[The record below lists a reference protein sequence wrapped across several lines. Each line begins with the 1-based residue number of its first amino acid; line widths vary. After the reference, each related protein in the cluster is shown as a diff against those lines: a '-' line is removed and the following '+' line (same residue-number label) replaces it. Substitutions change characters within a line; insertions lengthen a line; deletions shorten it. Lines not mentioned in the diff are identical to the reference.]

1 MRFLTLLLLLSV
13 VGNLLQAQAI
23 VLRAQRLLDPASG
36 AVRQNQF
43 ILVDGGRIVS
53 VTAAPPVMKDARTID
68 LPYTVMPGMID
79 AHVHL
84 VIGGPFA
91 QNASRQL
98 RAGFT
103 TVADLGAFGLRMLRL
118 RDSVHAGLIE
128 GPRILASGQ
137 WVGTKGGVCEFN
149 GIGIAGPPSAFAD
162 RVRANVA
169 AGAELVKV
177 CVTGWPAAAFVNPDS
192 FEIDPVALDSV
203 VAAARAAKRLV
214 IAHDISTGGVRAAL
228 RAGVNGLAHA
238 AYLDSAAILEMK
250 SAGMFMIPTLAS
262 LTGTDSSAA
271 SVGLRLSTS
280 LAHRLG
286 VPIVFGTD
294 GGVLPHGEGAAELQA
309 LAYMGL
315 SPLEVLRAAT
325 VNAARALGIADSVGT
340 IAPRMSA
347 DIIAVEG
354 DPLAE
359 ISAMRRVKFVMLRG
373 RVVVQ

>member
-1 MRFLTLLLLLSV
+1 MKHLLLLLFV
-13 VGNLLQAQAI
+13 TGNLQAQAV

-53 VTAAPPVMKDARTID
+53 VTAAPPVVKDARTID

-91 QNASRQL
+91 QNASLQL

-118 RDSVHAGLIE
+118 RDSVHAGHIE

-149 GIGIAGPPSAFAD
+149 GLGIAGPPSAFAD
-162 RVRANVA
+162 RVRANIG

-238 AYLDSAAILEMK
+238 AYLDSATILEMK
-250 SAGMFMIPTLAS
+250 RANMWMIPTLAS
-262 LTGTDSSAA
+262 LTGSDASAA
-271 SVGLRLSTS
+271 SLGLRRSTI
-280 LAHRLG
+280 LAHQAG
-286 VPIVFGTD
+286 VTLVFGTD
-294 GGVLPHGEGAAELQA
+294 GGVLPHGDGATELQA
-309 LAYMGL
+309 LASAGL

-325 VNAARALGIADSVGT
+325 INAARALGIADSVGT

-347 DIIAVEG
+347 DLIAVDG
-354 DPLAE
+354 DPLVDLE
-359 ISAMRRVKFVMLRG
+359 AMRRIRFVMLRG
-373 RVVVQ
+373 KSIEPRD

>member
-1 MRFLTLLLLLSV
+1 MRAFISLLLAAATV
-13 VGNLLQAQAI
+13 EAQPTVI
-23 VLRAQRLLDPASG
+23 RAQRLLDPASG
-36 AVRQNQF
+36 AVKQNQF

-53 VTAAPPVMKDARTID
+53 VTAAPPVVKDARTID
-68 LPYTVMPGMID
+68 LPYTVMPGLID

-203 VAAARAAKRLV
+203 VAAARAARRLV

-238 AYLDSAAILEMK
+238 AYLDSATALQMK
-250 SAGMFMIPTLAS
+250 DAGMFMISTLAS
-262 LTGTDSSAA
+262 LARGDSSAA
-271 SVGLRLSTS
+271 ARALLRSAQ

-294 GGVLPHGEGAAELQA
+294 GGVLPHGDGATELQV
-309 LAYMGL
+309 LASIGL
-315 SPLEVLRAAT
+315 SPLEALRAAT
-325 VNAARALGIADSVGT
+325 INAARALGIADSVGT
-340 IAPRMSA
+340 IAPGMSA
-347 DIIAVEG
+347 DLIAVDG

-359 ISAMRRVKFVMLRG
+359 ISAMRRVKFVMARG
-373 RVVVQ
+373 RVIEIPR